1 MLASQ
6 EQEES
11 NDQGCNRKS
20 ESRYPPALG
29 SALTPNATGWR
40 SPKGHPL
47 PPISPTPSPAP
58 RNPDDDCSF
67 PRLKLRALCIFTP
80 HYPCLLGH
88 KCTLESFLGICQRMG
103 GLNVGIITLNTA
115 TAIVSCLTRN
125 SPIKRTN
132 DRCIQ
137 RHE

>member
-1 MLASQ
+1 MLGSQ

-20 ESRYPPALG
+20 ESRYSPALG
-29 SALTPNATGWR
+29 SALIPNGTGWR

-58 RNPDDDCSF
+58 RNPDDNCSF
-67 PRLKLRALCIFTP
+67 PRLKLRALCIFTL
-80 HYPCLLGH
+80 HYSCLLGH
-88 KCTLESFLGICQRMG
+88 KCTFESFLGICQRMG

-115 TAIVSCLTRN
+115 IAMVSCLTQN

-132 DRCIQ
+132 Y
-137 RHE
+137 